1 MRAGKIKRCL
11 LMGDI
16 DEIFLFQSTSF
27 YLFNVVF
34 TKSSRVITNNFS
46 AVTQKSVVEKIS
58 FLKSDMDIFGMY
70 IVPKVQ

>member
-1 MRAGKIKRCL
+1 ME
-11 LMGDI
+11 DI

>member
-70 IVPKVQ
+70 IVPKVR